1 MNADG
6 VRIAQVLTNLL
17 ANAVN
22 FTPRGGKA
30 TVTVSSSEID
40 GAAVL
45 SVTDTGSGID
55 PELLPRLFEPFM
67 QADRPAA
74 RSGGGLGLGLA
85 LVKGLVELH
94 GGSVSARSAGRDM
107 GAEFI
112 VRLPLD
118 DPAVVSPRAPAVVH
132 SPLRGRRLL
141 VIEDDEDVAAAMR
154 VVLQMVGHEVSLAR
168 TGADGIAAARASRPE
183 VVLCDIGLP
192 GMDGYEVARRI
203 PRGRVAARD
212 LPGGAVRLRA
222 GRRRRG
228 GARGRFRCAPGEAR
242 QPGEGA
248 ADPASRAE
256 PAGPDRPARR
266 LRAAVVD
273 DAVAVVVD
281 LVAADLRRARV
292 DRAHVVAAVVCTR

>member
-1 MNADG
+1 
-6 VRIAQVLTNLL
+6 
-17 ANAVN
+17 
-22 FTPRGGKA
+22 
-30 TVTVSSSEID
+30 VTVSSSEID

-118 DPAVVSPRAPAVVH
+118 GEAVVSPRAPAVVH

-154 VVLQMVGHEVSLAR
+154 VALQMVGHEVSLAR

-203 PRGRVAARD
+203 RADETLRETFLVALSGYAQDEDVAA
-212 LPGGAVRLRA
+212 ARA
-222 GRRRRG
+222 AGFD
-228 GARGRFRCAPGEAR
+228 AHLAK
-242 QPGEGA
+242 
-248 ADPASRAE
+248 PASLEKVQRILSTL
-256 PAGPDRPARR
+256 AGLHRP
-266 LRAAVVD
+266 V
-273 DAVAVVVD
+273 
-281 LVAADLRRARV
+281 
-292 DRAHVVAAVVCTR
+292 